1 MGLFN
6 RKKKETP
13 KEIEIPVIPHEHT
26 WKDMPWYMEESYN
39 GKEHTA
45 SYEIIEPYICITC
58 GERKNVKLESTDWG
72 NISAE
77 DREQYYK
84 DVKKRYRKYL
94 KPRAIVEDMINN
106 IILVKDAKRLEMI
119 EEIRGLPHKNCGT
132 SAEMARNENA
142 ENDIGS
148 LIIPKEEEINEMDSR

>member
-1 MGLFN
+1 MGFFK
-6 RKKKETP
+6 RKKKPTP
-13 KEIEIPVIPHEHT
+13 ITELPALPHECVM
-26 WKDMPWYMEESYN
+26 KDLPWYMEIRYS

-45 SYEIIEPYICITC
+45 GYSIIEPYICINGC
-58 GERKNVKLESTDWG
+58 GKRIDKVLEKCDWVD
-72 NISAE
+72 ISAE
-77 DREQYYK
+77 EREK
-84 DVKKRYRKYL
+84 EFAAIRKRYRKYL

-106 IILVKDAKRLEMI
+106 ILLVKDAKRLEMI

-148 LIIPKEEEINEMDSR
+148 LIVPKEEKDK